1 MARISREERQRKL
14 EELNEGIWQLFL
26 EQGYDA
32 LTFYNIAHYVN
43 WRQSTIQSYHKSET
57 LVSAIRGRIE
67 PYFLG
72 KLDLS
77 SLESLEQSWLSSL
90 HDNGFVNIIR
100 FLINLNCNDRSMV
113 ELTAYGVRRLEE
125 VSQESL
131 GNDGLELMQ
140 KLMGLSVMMISKDRA
155 YQEFQTQETTL

>member
-14 EELNEGIWQLFL
+14 EQLNDGIWQLFL

-57 LVSAIRGRIE
+57 LVTAIRGRIE

-72 KLDLS
+72 KLNFD
-77 SLESLEQSWLSSL
+77 SLCSLEQSWVESL
-90 HDNGFVNIIR
+90 EDNGFVNIIR
-100 FLINLNCNDRSMV
+100 FLINLNCSDPFMV
-113 ELTAYGVRRLEE
+113 DLTGYGVRRLEE
-125 VSQESL
+125 VVAQSL
-131 GNDGLELMQ
+131 GDDGLVLLQ
-140 KLMGLSVMMISKDRA
+140 KLMGLSVMKIAKERSSPKSDPKS
-155 YQEFQTQETTL
+155 

>member
-57 LVSAIRGRIE
+57 LISAVRGRIE
-67 PYFLG
+67 PYFIG
-72 KLDLS
+72 KLDLTS
-77 SLESLEQSWLSSL
+77 TGSLEQSWSKGLE
-90 HDNGFVNIIR
+90 DKGFVNIIR
-100 FLINLNCNDRSMV
+100 FLINLNCSDPFIV
-113 ELTAYGVRRLEE
+113 ELTAYGVKRLEDISYE
-125 VSQESL
+125 AL
-131 GNDGLELMQ
+131 GEDGLNLMQ
-140 KLMGLSVMMISKDRA
+140 KLMGLSVMKIAKERGE
-155 YQEFQTQETTL
+155 QEL